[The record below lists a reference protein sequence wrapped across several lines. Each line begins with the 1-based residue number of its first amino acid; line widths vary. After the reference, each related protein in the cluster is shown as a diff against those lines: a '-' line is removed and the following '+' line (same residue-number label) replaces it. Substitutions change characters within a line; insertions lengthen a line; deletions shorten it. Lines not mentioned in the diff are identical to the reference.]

1 MHGLHELPLLD
12 VTAIRRD
19 LHNAEVL
26 EAHNEINAKYE
37 RLCTDSNVS
46 VHSSYHLSL
55 ISSLAGVYICEH
67 ALHERGRTG
76 G

>member
-1 MHGLHELPLLD
+1 VHGLHELPLLD

-37 RLCTDSNVS
+37 RLCKDSNVS
-46 VHSSYHLSL
+46 VFIHR
-55 ISSLAGVYICEH
+55 ISFH
-67 ALHERGRTG
+67 
-76 G
+76 